1 MISWDLVMALAQAE
15 LGVFILPTLL
25 NKRAY
30 MPRLT
35 SGGMFTGLTV
45 VTVAL
50 LVGFQAPLSA
60 AIAAAAAV
68 GWALVFVF
76 RGKAPKEASSEP
88 RP

>member
-15 LGVFILPTLL
+15 LGIFILPTLL
-25 NKRAY
+25 NPRAY

-35 SGGMFTGLTV
+35 SGGMTAGLVV

-60 AIAAAAAV
+60 AIAAAAAT
-68 GWALVFVF
+68 GWTLVFIF
-76 RGKAPKEASSEP
+76 RGKEARSD
-88 RP
+88 